1 MYLAGFDGNWLANPF
16 WTSRFMLAHA
26 DELRLARAS
35 VLAECW
41 IDTHLGADVAPVADA
56 DAGIIASDH
65 APEQNGAG
73 RINQRFP
80 NSTNYQESIPERN
93 YRLSNFSQTRREHFQ
108 ELRAYLGLSAFGL
121 ADFRKLAHSLVDLAT
136 QTDKGLVLAAH
147 ALETLRQRH
156 IILPTLAVIERVC
169 AEAVTRVNRRIY
181 RALLEPL
188 QPHHKR
194 GLDNLLNVAPDT
206 NITWLMWLRQS
217 PLKPN
222 SRHMREHIERL
233 NILQSLALP
242 DGTGRQIHQ
251 NRLLKM
257 AREGAQMQPYDLAKF
272 EDERRYAT
280 LVALA
285 IEGMATVIDELIDLH
300 DRIMVKVFSAAKNK
314 HQEQFQKQGKAI
326 NDKVLLYSK
335 VGRALVAAKESGA
348 DPYAAIEAVIP
359 WAAFAQSVTDAAEL
373 AQPATFDHLHLVGDH
388 HSMLRRYTPEL
399 LDVFRLN
406 AAPAAQ
412 AVLDAIEIVRC
423 RRRAACP
430 LRAMLAWPG
439 QGTRYSTA
447 L

>member
-1 MYLAGFDGNWLANPF
+1 MPRRSILSATERDNLMALPEGEDDLIRYYTFTESDLSLIRQRRGDANRLGFAAQLCLLRYPG
-16 WTSRFMLAHA
+16 HA
-26 DELRLARAS
+26 LEVDMSVPDPLIQWIARQIQCDAA
-35 VLAECW
+35 VW
-41 IDTHLGADVAPVADA
+41 HQYGARD
-56 DAGIIASDH
+56 
-65 APEQNGAG
+65 
-73 RINQRFP
+73 
-80 NSTNYQESIPERN
+80 
-93 YRLSNFSQTRREHFQ
+93 QTRREHFQ

-121 ADFRKLAHSLVDLAT
+121 PDFRKLVHSLVELSM

-156 IILPTLAVIERVC
+156 IILPTLAVIERAC
-169 AEAVTRVNRRIY
+169 AEAVTRANRRIY
-181 RALLEPL
+181 RTLLEQL

-194 GLDNLLNVAPDT
+194 GLDNLLHVTPDT
-206 NITWLMWLRQS
+206 NVTWLMWLRQS

-222 SRHMREHIERL
+222 SRHMRQHIERL
-233 NILQSLALP
+233 KIFQSLALP
-242 DGTGRQIHQ
+242 DGVGRQIHQ

-300 DRIMVKVFSAAKNK
+300 DRIMVKVFSAARNQ
-314 HQEQFQKQGKAI
+314 HQEQFQKHGKAI

-359 WAAFAQSVTDAAEL
+359 WTAFAQSVTDAGQL
-373 AQPATFDHLHLVGDH
+373 AQPATFDHLHLVADH
-388 HSMLRRYTPEL
+388 YSMLRRYTPEL
-399 LDVFRLN
+399 LEVLRLK

-412 AVLDAIEIVRC
+412 AVLEV
-423 RRRAACP
+423 
-430 LRAMLAWPG
+430 L
-439 QGTRYSTA
+439 SH
-447 L
+447 